1 METYNSDLQKIEE
14 FIQLKGKVLLEVGSG
29 DGRLTALLADKAEA
43 ITAID
48 PDKNSIEAARKNIS
62 GVNFLVGSGEKL
74 DFANATFDI
83 VLFSYS
89 LHHQNCVKALAEA
102 KRVARQD
109 GQILIIEPIVDSE
122 FTLLVSIFE
131 KDEIPRLQQTL
142 YHISSGVY
150 SILRKET
157 YCVDYLYADES
168 ALYNHFMKKF
178 MTAKDDRAVEKMEAV
193 LGNKKTEKPI
203 IIKDMVNIF
212 LLGK

>member
-1 METYNSDLQKIEE
+1 M
-14 FIQLKGKVLLEVGSG
+14 
-29 DGRLTALLADKAEA
+29 
-43 ITAID
+43 
-48 PDKNSIEAARKNIS
+48 
-62 GVNFLVGSGEKL
+62 
-74 DFANATFDI
+74 DFANETFDI

-109 GQILIIEPIVDSE
+109 GQILIIEPNVDSE

-142 YHISSGVY
+142 YHISSGAY

-168 ALYNHFMKKF
+168 ELYNHFMKKF
-178 MTAKDDRAVEKMEAV
+178 MTEKDDRAVEKMQEII
-193 LGNKKTEKPI
+193 GNKKRDRPI
-203 IIKDMVNIF
+203 IIQDMVNIF
-212 LLGK
+212 LIS

>member
-1 METYNSDLQKIEE
+1 METYNSDLPKIEE
-14 FIQLKGKVLLEVGSG
+14 FIQLKGKALLEVGSG

-48 PDKNSIEAARKNIS
+48 PDKNNIEAARKNIR

-74 DFANATFDI
+74 DFANESFDI
-83 VLFSYS
+83 VFFSYS

-102 KRVARQD
+102 KRVAGQE
-109 GQILIIEPIVDSE
+109 GQILIIEPTLDSE

-142 YHISSGVY
+142 HYISSVAY
-150 SILRKET
+150 NILRKET

-168 ALYNHFMKKF
+168 ALYNHFMNKF
-178 MTAKDDRAVEKMEAV
+178 MSEKDDRAVEKIQEII
-193 LGNKKTEKPI
+193 GNKKRDRPI
-203 IIKDMVNIF
+203 IIQDMVNIF
-212 LLGK
+212 LIN

>member
-1 METYNSDLQKIEE
+1 MKTCNSDLLKIEE
-14 FIQLKGKVLLEVGSG
+14 FIQLKGKALLDVGSG
-29 DGRLTALLADKAEA
+29 DGRLTALLVDKAEA

-48 PDKNSIEAARKNIS
+48 PDNNSIEAARKNIS
-62 GVNFLVGSGEKL
+62 GVNFLVGSGEEL
-74 DFANATFDI
+74 DFANETFDI

-109 GQILIIEPIVDSE
+109 GQILVIEPTVNSE

-142 YHISSGVY
+142 YHISSGAY

-157 YCVDYLYADES
+157 YCVDYLYADER
-168 ALYNHFMKKF
+168 ALYNHFIKKF
-178 MTAKDDRAVEKMEAV
+178 MTEKDDRAVNKMQAII
-193 LGNKKTEKPI
+193 GNKKKDRPI
-203 IIKDMVNIF
+203 YIQDMVNIF
-212 LLGK
+212 LIS